1 MPFCVHCRKNLES
14 SATKSCP
21 YCGKAPFPTGRP
33 PLTAAAVAFGLVG
46 FFVAAA
52 AVGLH
57 LKKSTPQVPPQI
69 TATSITATATA
80 AATASATATATP
92 VEATLSE
99 NIFAG
104 TWTGEPNEK
113 GDRITLVVEDGPL
126 PVTAHYQ
133 VTMKNGG
140 DYRRG
145 NLQVVANAKHP
156 TEQIDGTANSE
167 PYFRVGV
174 TQGEMYGW
182 VEVIRLT
189 LSDKG
194 VLKNSQPEQSEFS
207 KLQRTGDAQPF
218 VSPLQDYGVPEYS
231 DAESLGSWTQ
241 QIEGVPMRTYGY
253 TSQASLTDLHT
264 YYEGELPE
272 AETLYTE
279 KADCKMEVEGEH
291 GPVTIQIVDN
301 DTFRRVEIYKPALNP

>member
-1 MPFCVHCRKNLES
+1 MPFCVHCGKNLES

-167 PYFRVGV
+167 P
-174 TQGEMYGW
+174 
-182 VEVIRLT
+182 
-189 LSDKG
+189 
-194 VLKNSQPEQSEFS
+194 EQSEFS

-272 AETLYTE
+272 AETLHTE